1 MIVYT
6 GGTFDLFHSG
16 HVRLLKKCK
25 DLAGKGGE
33 VVVSVNPS
41 EFCASYKEPP
51 ICDLFERMEVVA
63 SCKWVDKVII
73 NVGEADSRPAILE
86 AKPDLIVVGSDWQNK
101 NYHKQM
107 GFTQEW
113 LDEQGIKVV
122 FVPYTEDISTT
133 VIKSRILDRM
143 FQ

>member
-16 HVRLLKKCK
+16 HARLLKKCREI
-25 DLAGKGGE
+25 AGDDGQ

-41 EFCASYKEPP
+41 EFCAQYKEPP
-51 ICDLFERMEVVA
+51 ICGLFERMEVVS

-73 NVGEADSRPAILE
+73 NTGGADSKPAILE
-86 AKPDLIVVGSDWQNK
+86 AQADVIVVGSDWQNK
-101 NYHKQM
+101 DYYKQM
-107 GFTQEW
+107 DFTQEW
-113 LDEQGIKVV
+113 LDEHGIKVM

-133 VIKSRILDRM
+133 IIKARILDRM